1 MVLVH
6 TLTKLS
12 LESPELIVENLLATK
27 PVMVTSASGG
37 TIKRSNKVASASAIF
52 PEWEMSIDLKLEENK
67 INTWSNVLALQVNHT
82 KRTDG
87 NLWRGIPAV
96 YMSGGRNALHICS
109 HVSNSWNH
117 CWDSD
122 DLGTKWFN
130 LKVRQRKEVVE
141 DFKPTFV
148 RHEMQSNWVYNY
160 EILRL

>member
-12 LESPELIVENLLATK
+12 LESPELIVKNLLARK
-27 PVMVTSASGG
+27 PVMVTNASGG

-52 PEWEMSIDLKLEENK
+52 PEWEMSIDLKLDQNK

-96 YMSGGRNALHICS
+96 YLNGGRNALHICS

-117 CWDSD
+117 CWESD
-122 DLGTKWFN
+122 NARKLSKTSSQLLFAARCKAIGFITMKLCTTMPISTKC
-130 LKVRQRKEVVE
+130 L
-141 DFKPTFV
+141 
-148 RHEMQSNWVYNY
+148 
-160 EILRL
+160 